1 MGTAF
6 FFAVSHF
13 VRGVCA
19 PRFFHYHR
27 NMEKDSSEFIA
38 ALLHSGTVAHFM
50 HLSTNSYSQ
59 HKALR
64 HYYNDIIDLVDD
76 YAECFMGRYEQLKSW
91 PQEFHNAKDPVEYF
105 TSLKDFVE
113 NARQDL
119 PQDTELQNLVDEIA
133 DLINST
139 LYKLRFLK

>member
-1 MGTAF
+1 
-6 FFAVSHF
+6 
-13 VRGVCA
+13 
-19 PRFFHYHR
+19 
-27 NMEKDSSEFIA
+27 MEDESAEFIA

-50 HLSTNSYSQ
+50 HLSTNSYAQ

-64 HYYNDIIDLVDD
+64 HYYNDIIDLVDS
-76 YAECFMGRYEQLKSW
+76 YAECFMGRYKQLKSW
-91 PQEFHNAKDPVEYF
+91 PQVFHNAKDPVEYF
-105 TSLKDFVE
+105 SSLKDFVE
-113 NARQDL
+113 DARKEL

>member
-19 PRFFHYHR
+19 PRFFHYHHD
-27 NMEKDSSEFIA
+27 MEDESAEFIA

-50 HLSTNSYSQ
+50 HLSTDSFAAHQ
-59 HKALR
+59 ALGD
-64 HYYNDIIDLVDD
+64 YYTQIIDLVDQ
-76 YAECFMGRYEQLKSW
+76 YAEAFMGRYKQIKSW
-91 PQEFHNAKDPVEYF
+91 PEEFHNAKDPVEYL
-105 TSLKDFVE
+105 TNLKDFVAE
-113 NARQDL
+113 ARKEL
-119 PQDTELQNLVDEIA
+119 PQDSELQNLVDEIA

>member
-1 MGTAF
+1 
-6 FFAVSHF
+6 
-13 VRGVCA
+13 
-19 PRFFHYHR
+19 
-27 NMEKDSSEFIA
+27 MEEDASEFIA

-50 HLSTNSYSQ
+50 HLSTSSYSQ

-64 HYYNDIIDLVDD
+64 HYYNDIIDAVDSFS
-76 YAECFMGRYEQLKSW
+76 ECFMGRYEQIKNW
-91 PQEFHNAKDPVEYF
+91 PKEFHNGKDPVEYF
-105 TSLKDFVE
+105 SNLKNFVE
-113 NARQDL
+113 EARKDL